1 MSSFKDYTNKLLNK
15 TGLKSGIVSINDLQ
29 ERDFNSIALSDIERK
44 ALFRYEKYRIL
55 ELNKNLNEESFNQK
69 YMLLQVMANMRD
81 YSEFLDDKYEFLDYN
96 SL

>member
-1 MSSFKDYTNKLLNK
+1 MSSFKDYTNKLLNR
-15 TGLKSGIVSINDLQ
+15 TSLKGSIVSINDLQ
-29 ERDFNSIALSDIERK
+29 ERDFVGEGLSDIERK

-81 YSEFLDDKYEFLDYN
+81 YTEFLDDKYEYLDYT